1 MKTTFQSLVFV
12 AVSTAT
18 IFTFSS
24 CEKEPID
31 PCATVICVNGNCING
46 ACDCYPGYSG
56 PSCANED
63 RPVKITLDRV
73 ELTSFPQTN
82 PQGGGWDS
90 DGTGPDVYV
99 SVYSASNLIWEA
111 PNYYGDAINSNSYSF
126 TPSSPITLSS
136 TEVFTIRVF
145 DYETFAADTE
155 MGGVSTTGELWSSYL
170 KGKGFPSST
179 TFSAG
184 GYGFTLYWTFTH

>member
-1 MKTTFQSLVFV
+1 MKKYISPLFAFV
-12 AVSTAT
+12 TMMASAAL
-18 IFTFSS
+18 FFS

-31 PCATVICVNGNCING
+31 PCATITCVNGNCVNG

-63 RPVKITLDRV
+63 RPVKITLNRID
-73 ELTSFPQTN
+73 LTSFPQTN

-99 SVYSASNLIWEA
+99 NVWSGSTKVWESPSYFSN
-111 PNYYGDAINSNSYSF
+111 AINTNTYTF
-126 TPSSPITLSS
+126 TPSQPINLST
-136 TEVFTIRVF
+136 TESLTIRVF
-145 DYETFAADTE
+145 DYETIVADTE
-155 MGGVSTTGELWSSYL
+155 MGGVVTTGELWTSYL
-170 KGKGFPSST
+170 KGRGFPSTT

-184 GYGFTLYWTFTH
+184 GYSFNLSWTYTH